1 MEIIATYGTVFLVL
15 AVLFGLYMTWGIGAN
30 DVANAMGTSVGSGA
44 ITVKQA
50 IVIAAIFEF
59 AGAFLPAVP
68 SPRPSARASSIPR
81 PSPAS
86 PELLVY
92 GMLAALLAAAIW
104 LMIATTRG
112 WPVSTTHS
120 IVGAIVGFAIAGI
133 GMDAVKWDKIGQIAA
148 SWVVSP
154 LIGGVI
160 ALLLMLSIRKLILN
174 ADNPFESAKRWGPVY
189 VFLVGW
195 IVSLVTLFKG
205 LKHLDLHLTTP
216 QSFMAATVI
225 GVLVAL
231 VGKWMISRVKVD
243 TAADKSFHFASVE
256 RVFTPMMIFTACAMA
271 FAHGS
276 NDVANGIGPMAAVVS
291 IIQSGGEVAQKA
303 STPLWISV
311 GGWCSVSSS
320 GLATMGYRV
329 MQTIGTRITELT
341 PTRGFCATLAAASTV
356 VLASKTGLPVS
367 TTHIAVGAVMG
378 VGLARGIGALDL
390 ARDRQYR
397 HLLGRDLAGRR
408 DTWPRCSSTC
418 SGSSSVEPTP
428 MGLGRRAGTIRPESR
443 RRPGMVRPGT
453 TPGRHHAGQSGHD
466 QPSAKVFPDSSSSRS
481 PTCEPTARCR
491 WPNPC
496 ASIRSSSPVRRAPAS
511 RPLCVSWAAGRRR
524 AMSTWL

>member
-1 MEIIATYGTVFLVL
+1 MEIITTYGTVFLVL
-15 AVLFGLYMTWGIGAN
+15 AIIFGFYMTWGIGAN

-59 AGAFLPAVP
+59 AGAFIAGGQVTSTIRKGIIDP
-68 SPRPSARASSIPR
+68 SSI
-81 PSPAS
+81 AGS

-92 GMLAALLAAAIW
+92 GMLASLLAAAIW

-120 IVGAIVGFAIAGI
+120 IVGAIVGFALAGI
-133 GMDAVKWDKIGQIAA
+133 GIEAVQWDKLGSIVA

-154 LIGGVI
+154 VLGGLF
-160 ALLLMLSIRKLILN
+160 ALLLMLSIRALILN
-174 ADNPFESAKRWGPVY
+174 AKNPFKAAKTWGPLY
-189 VFLVGW
+189 IFLVGW

-216 QSFMAATVI
+216 QSLIAATVI
-225 GVLVAL
+225 GVVVAGL
-231 VGKWMISRVKVD
+231 GALMINRVKVD
-243 TAADKSFHFASVE
+243 EKSEREFHFASVE

-291 IIQSGGEVAQKA
+291 IVQSGGEVAQKA
-303 STPLWISV
+303 SLPLWILGL
-311 GGWCSVSSS
+311 GGAGIVI
-320 GLATMGYRV
+320 GLATLGYRV

-341 PTRGFCATLAAASTV
+341 PTRGYCATLAAASTV

-390 ARDRQYR
+390 RVI
-397 HLLGRDLAGRR
+397 GNI
-408 DTWPRCSSTC
+408 
-418 SGSSSVEPTP
+418 V
-428 MGLGRRAGTIRPESR
+428 
-443 RRPGMVRPGT
+443 
-453 TPGRHHAGQSGHD
+453 
-466 QPSAKVFPDSSSSRS
+466 
-481 PTCEPTARCR
+481 
-491 WPNPC
+491 
-496 ASIRSSSPVRRAPAS
+496 
-511 RPLCVSWAAGRRR
+511 VSWIVTLPAGALLAAIFFFLMKGIF
-524 AMSTWL
+524 S